1 MLYNIGRMRSIQ
13 IYGKAVALLGKRL
26 NHSFLEVYK
35 ELDRDCCEKFGVT
48 TGGVT
53 EYVNRLNN
61 ARFAPDRDDVLP
73 RLVRYRNIRNKF
85 AHDVGA
91 IRKSDEISKADIK
104 WVRGFNK
111 DILKKRDPI
120 SVYLRKARRYA
131 RRRKMYRALS
141 VCAILLIIALAG
153 ALWYALAK

>member
-1 MLYNIGRMRSIQ
+1 MFRIQ
-13 IYGKAVALLGKRL
+13 KKGGGAMGKRL
-26 NHSFLEVYK
+26 NHNFLEIYK

-48 TGGVT
+48 SGGVT
-53 EYVNRLNN
+53 EYINRLNN

-85 AHDVGA
+85 AHDVGS

-111 DILKKRDPI
+111 DLIKKRDPI
-120 SVYLRKARRYA
+120 STYLRKARRYA
-131 RRRKMYRALS
+131 RRRKLYRIVFA
-141 VCAILLIIALAG
+141 VFVVLIAALAG
-153 ALWYALAK
+153 ALYYTLSK

>member
-1 MLYNIGRMRSIQ
+1 M
-13 IYGKAVALLGKRL
+13 GKRL
-26 NHSFLEVYK
+26 NHNFLEVYK

-48 TGGVT
+48 SGGVT
-53 EYVNRLNN
+53 EYINRLNN

-85 AHDVGA
+85 AHDVDS

-111 DILKKRDPI
+111 DLIKKRDPI
-120 SVYLRKARRYA
+120 SAYLRKARRYA
-131 RRRKMYRALS
+131 RRRKLYRIVLVIS
-141 VCAILLIIALAG
+141 LILIAALAG
-153 ALWYALAK
+153 ALYYALSK